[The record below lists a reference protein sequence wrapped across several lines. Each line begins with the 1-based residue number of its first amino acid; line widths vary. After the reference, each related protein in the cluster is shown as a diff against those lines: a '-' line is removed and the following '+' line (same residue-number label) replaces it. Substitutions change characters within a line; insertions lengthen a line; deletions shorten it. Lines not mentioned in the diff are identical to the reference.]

1 MSCPYADIAGKPG
14 TSYHSIRFLNLSVVD
29 IIGTFF
35 LFAIPT
41 AWIFKGN
48 VWVHFTIWLVVGE
61 IFHYGF
67 GVQTSVMDMLG
78 ITACS
83 RRS

>member
-14 TSYHSIRFLNLSVVD
+14 TSYHSTRFLGLSVVD
-29 IIGTFF
+29 IVGTFF
-35 LFAIPT
+35 LFALPT
-41 AWIFKGN
+41 AWLFKGN
-48 VWVHFTIWLVVGE
+48 VWVHFAIWLVVAE

-67 GVQTSVMDMLG
+67 GVQTAVMDMLG

>member
-1 MSCPYADIAGKPG
+1 MGCPYADLAGKPG

-29 IIGTFF
+29 VIGTFF

-41 AWIFKGN
+41 AWFFKGN
-48 VWVHFTIWLVVGE
+48 VWVHFAIWLVVAE
-61 IFHYGF
+61 IVHYAF

-78 ITACS
+78 IKACS
-83 RRS
+83 HTS

>member
-1 MSCPYADIAGKPG
+1 MSCPYKNLAGEPG
-14 TSYHSIRFLNLSVVD
+14 TGYHSIRFLNLSIVD
-29 IIGTFF
+29 IIGTFI
-35 LFAIPT
+35 LFAIPS
-41 AWIFKGN
+41 AWLFKGN
-48 VWVHFTIWLVVGE
+48 VWVHFAIWLVIGE

-67 GVQTSVMDMLG
+67 GVQTSFMDMLG